1 MSTPLELLMSNNEI
15 REIDRYFAE
24 FIDRIAKNS
33 SKHLTMAAALVS
45 NASGHGDVCIDL
57 NDHASQWDIDIDEW
71 RDALVNSGVVAES
84 GTDSPLI
91 LDKYNRLY
99 LQRYWYH
106 EQRVIE
112 QLKKRATESVG
123 NVDLTKAAT
132 ILKELFSD
140 SLQSEQAVAVATS
153 LINPLTIITGG
164 PGTGKTYTVLRLMTL
179 LQQIEDREPYRIAI
193 AAPTGKATARLSESI
208 NHGSDDLKQHFAL
221 SLEHVEITTIH
232 RLLKPHPSGSGFRF
246 NRDNQLHLDLLI
258 IDEASMIDLPLMSH
272 LLAAIPDHTRVVFLG
287 DHNQL
292 ASVEAG
298 SVLGDL
304 CGGYDENRFSNQQ
317 LETLSLLGISEHNNP
332 VNEAQTLDNHIVHFN
347 KSYRFSEESGIAAL
361 ASGLK
366 IGDSETV
373 LKVLSDRERQVVRWY
388 DSSTVDVIDTI
399 SSLAVEH
406 YQHYIRETEPE
417 KVLKAFGAFQVLAA
431 TVAHQ
436 YGVDNLNLKI
446 EQALVNSGLIKRDDR
461 FYLYRPVMITR
472 NDYHHQLFNGD
483 IGIILPDPE
492 DPTRRRAWF
501 MNESGELRSILPSR
515 LPECKTV
522 YAMTIHKSQGSEFDR
537 VCVVL
542 PDLEMPILTRELLY
556 TAVTRARVSVDLF
569 TTEDVLTKTV
579 AAEVRRVSGLKEA
592 LWCGMD

>member
-1 MSTPLELLMSNNEI
+1 MSTPLELLMSNDEL

-24 FIDRIAKNS
+24 FIERIAENS
-33 SKHLTMAAALVS
+33 SKYLTLAAALAS
-45 NASGHGDVCIDL
+45 SASGNGDVCIDL
-57 NDHASQWDIDIDEW
+57 NDHASQWDIDINEW
-71 RDALVNSGVVAES
+71 RDALDNSGVVAES
-84 GTDSPLI
+84 GTETPLI
-91 LDKYNRLY
+91 IDKHNRLY

-112 QLKKRATESVG
+112 ELKKRATASVG
-123 NVDLTKAAT
+123 NVDLTKAVT

-153 LINPLTIITGG
+153 LINSLTIITGG

-179 LQQIEDREPYRIAI
+179 LQQIEDKEPYRIAI

-208 NHGSDDLKQHFAL
+208 VQGSDDLKQHFAL
-221 SLEHVEITTIH
+221 SLEYVEITTIH

-246 NRDNQLHLDLLI
+246 NRDNKLHYDLLI
-258 IDEASMIDLPLMSH
+258 VDEASMIDLPLMSH

-317 LETLSLLGISEHNNP
+317 LETLSILGISEHNNP

-347 KSYRFSEESGIAAL
+347 KSYRFSDESGIAAL

-366 IGDSETV
+366 NGNSETV
-373 LKVLSDRERQVVRWY
+373 LKVLSDTKRQDVRWY
-388 DSSTVDVIDTI
+388 DSSMVDVMDTI
-399 SSLAVEH
+399 TSLAVEH
-406 YQHYIRETEPE
+406 YQNYIRETEPE
-417 KVLKAFGAFQVLAA
+417 KVLKAFGEFQVLAA

-461 FYLYRPVMITR
+461 FYLYLPVMITR

-492 DPTRRRAWF
+492 DLARRRAWF

-522 YAMTIHKSQGSEFDR
+522 YAMTIHKSQGSEFDH
-537 VCVVL
+537 VAVIL
-542 PDLEMPILTRELLY
+542 PEYDLPLLGRELIY
-556 TAVTRARVSVDLF
+556 TAVTRAKQSVTVVSTQNILSS
-569 TTEDVLTKTV
+569 TIIRHTSRK
-579 AAEVRRVSGLKEA
+579 SGLA
-592 LWCGMD
+592 DGLWNMNS